1 MNNRSILIKLFYLCG
16 QRNGKTGFQKHIKQQ
31 KTSAMEQKKFE
42 SVQKTFNYTPK
53 SALSNQWVSL
63 AFGIGMIVVP
73 LIHPFGLRIRRA
85 EILSPGVFS
94 TILIIG
100 GILLLAMVWSDI
112 RKANILAKQGGRIT
126 INGTRITYPTVTKK
140 KIEYESFLISDI
152 EWIKDRDEDNQFVV
166 QLPDKRVIFEIKYFD
181 SADKFD
187 EFRELFG

>member
-1 MNNRSILIKLFYLCG
+1 
-16 QRNGKTGFQKHIKQQ
+16 
-31 KTSAMEQKKFE
+31 MEQEKKFE
-42 SVQKTFNYTPK
+42 SVQKTFNYTPR
-53 SALSNQWVSL
+53 SALSNQWVTL
-63 AFGIGMIVVP
+63 AFGIGMVVVP

-94 TILIIG
+94 AILM
-100 GILLLAMVWSDI
+100 AYFDI
-112 RKANILAKQGGRIT
+112 RKARVLASQGGRIT
-126 INGTRITYPTVTKK
+126 VNGMRVTYPTVNKK

-181 SADKFD
+181 SVDEFD